1 MFSIGF
7 RFRLFLRIRRPAI
20 CGTTS
25 PYMLPLGT
33 PSLLK
38 FINAPSAH
46 AGVRIHVSL
55 SRTSVNGELAVYGFG
70 YGRVKSQTQP
80 AVDDNTCTTLKTK
93 GSAVARCDAIF
104 VACHGFGIVGLLC
117 RPHVG
122 VTAVGI
128 TLFGFCLRSVCPRAT
143 TLTLRSWWVG
153 QPGWCLAFPFFSG
166 SWQAVAVLLHFRRLV

>member
-38 FINAPSAH
+38 FINAPSAL
-46 AGVRIHVSL
+46 AGVKIRVSL
-55 SRTSVNGELAVYGFG
+55 SRTSVNGELAVYGVG
-70 YGRVKSQTQP
+70 YGRVKSLTQP

-122 VTAVGI
+122 VTAVGL
-128 TLFGFCLRSVCPRAT
+128 TLLISVCVLYAHT
-143 TLTLRSWWVG
+143 
-153 QPGWCLAFPFFSG
+153 LAFPSAGVALVSG
-166 SWQAVAVLLHFRRLV
+166 VLPPLAGLRVP